1 MVESDTTGI
10 IGRYLQGAM
19 KNELTYEEIDKLFK
33 NDLEWKN
40 EFIDS
45 KTLEKLDK
53 DKSIELI
60 IHKLDSKETSIRY
73 IASHM
78 ILTFKIEKSKE
89 KLIKRILD
97 KDTFNSNGT
106 MTYALSHLNCQN
118 YLVNVFEI
126 LATQS
131 YESKMHAY
139 NIMSEQTFEFT
150 EDDLNKMKNIW
161 NQFEESTK
169 RNKDLDEETI
179 ELVKDGYEGYVS
191 YLNKHQ

>member
-1 MVESDTTGI
+1 
-10 IGRYLQGAM
+10 M
-19 KNELTYEEIDKLFK
+19 KKELTYEEIDKLFK

-45 KTLEKLDK
+45 KTLGKSDK
-53 DKSIELI
+53 DRSIELI
-60 IHKLDSKETSIRY
+60 IHKLDSKKTSIRY

-78 ILTFKIEKSKE
+78 ILTFKIERAKE

-97 KDTFNSNGT
+97 KETFNSNGT

-131 YESKMHAY
+131 YESKIHAY
-139 NIMSEQTFEFT
+139 SIMSEQTFEFT

-161 NQFEESTK
+161 NQFEKSTK
-169 RNKDLDEETI
+169 RSKDLDEETI
-179 ELVKDGYEGYVS
+179 EMVKDGYEGYVS
-191 YLNKHQ
+191 YLDKQQSK